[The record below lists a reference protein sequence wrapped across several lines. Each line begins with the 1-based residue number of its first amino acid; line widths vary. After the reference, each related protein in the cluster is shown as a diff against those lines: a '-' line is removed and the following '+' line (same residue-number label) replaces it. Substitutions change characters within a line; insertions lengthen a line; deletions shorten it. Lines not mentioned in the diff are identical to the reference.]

1 MYRAAIWVVWRN
13 YVKSR
18 SENKRN
24 SPPAVLLGLIKERLS
39 IEKILEQRL
48 FRSQMELSTWVKRC
62 YDGRISTR
70 RLERNRIYQPAF
82 AE

>member
-24 SPPAVLLGLIKERLS
+24 SPPAVVLGLIKQRLS
-39 IEKILEQRL
+39 VAQILSRRL
-48 FRSQMELSTWVKRC
+48 FPSRIELSEWVTRC
-62 YDGRISTR
+62 YDGRIMTR
-70 RLERNRIYQPAF
+70 RLEKNRSYHPAF